1 MRRKLTSRVARQKT
15 RQLDEVLATV
25 QLPQHPRSGWIAA
38 IRQAL
43 GMNQAQLA
51 KRMGIARPS
60 LVQLEGNEI
69 RDAAT
74 LASLRRAADALGCDL
89 QYVLIP
95 REPLA
100 EMVADQARNRAR
112 KKLGRVNQS
121 QALEASAMPSDAL
134 AAAVADLA
142 NELEIQRPS
151 DLWND

>member
-1 MRRKLTSRVARQKT
+1 MRRKLTARVARQKT
-15 RQLDEVLATV
+15 RQLDKVLATV
-25 QLPQHPRSGWIAA
+25 QLPQHPRGGWIAA
-38 IRQAL
+38 IRQTL

-51 KRMGIARPS
+51 KRMGISRPS
-60 LVQLEGNEI
+60 LAQLEGNEI

-121 QALEASAMPSDAL
+121 QALEASAMASDVL

-151 DLWND
+151 NLWND

>member
-1 MRRKLTSRVARQKT
+1 MRRKLTARVARQKT
-15 RQLDEVLATV
+15 RQLDQVLATV
-25 QLPQHPRSGWIAA
+25 QLPQHPRGGWIAA

-60 LVQLEGNEI
+60 LAQLEGNEI

-89 QYVLIP
+89 KYVLIP

-100 EMVADQARNRAR
+100 EMVADQARNRAQQ
-112 KKLGRVNQS
+112 KLGRVNQS
-121 QALEASAMPSDAL
+121 QALEASAMASDAF
-134 AAAVADLA
+134 AATVADLA
-142 NELEIQRPS
+142 NEIEIQRPS